1 MENFFD
7 IDIDV
12 NVREYNYF
20 VSGWIRI
27 EDEEDSVRTTFEKK
41 IDPDGNWE
49 SAELRTAID
58 SKDIPAE
65 GFEMNTIMSAV
76 VRRVLRRI
84 DEHYE
89 EIGVEEYRD
98 SLD

>member
-1 MENFFD
+1 MKNLFD

-12 NVREYNYF
+12 RVRKYDYF
-20 VSGWIRI
+20 VSGSIRI
-27 EDEEDSVRTTFEKK
+27 KDEEDSVRTTFEKK
-41 IDPDGNWE
+41 IGPDGNWE
-49 SAELRTAID
+49 SAELRTSID
-58 SKDIPAE
+58 SKEIPAE

-89 EIGVEEYRD
+89 EIGVEEYRN